1 MAVQEIEVSRKP
13 EMGDPVGQGVSSQ
26 IKNTMGLDVPVTTT
40 QIYQLEGLTEADK
53 AIALAKILTDPIVE
67 DGTIGRT
74 PTTAASFIDGL
85 TIQLRHGVPSV
96 EIGYKPE
103 MTDPRE
109 ESLITA
115 AETVGTPV
123 DNARINTRYTFEGV
137 TSRVAA
143 DITKR
148 LLLNPN
154 VQRTVTT
161 TPETL
166 SIDGE
171 SAKTETLNLIDA
183 TDEELMEFSKDKLFL
198 NLEEMKVIQD
208 KFRQLERNPTDVELE
223 HIAAAWSEHCVHKTF
238 NAKLIVDGKEEMSLI
253 DMIKQATERNKG
265 ELVAT
270 MFKDN
275 SGGIFFY
282 EGMVILVK
290 WETHN
295 SPSGIDPIAGSAT
308 GVGGVVRDIIATG
321 QGAKTL
327 VITNVFVVAPS
338 DMDPSKLPPTA
349 INPDTMLRGLV
360 KGVESYGNPMGIPT
374 TNGSVHFGEKFAAKP
389 TVLVGAYGIVP
400 EEYAQK
406 GEPEK
411 GDRVFTIGGKTG
423 RDGIHGATFSS
434 AAMSERTSTVN
445 SAAVQLGN
453 PIEEKKFQDAIL
465 EARDKG
471 LIRAITDCG
480 AAGFA
485 SAIGEMGSKTGV
497 EVDIAKAPLKY
508 KGLSPREIWISESQ
522 ERMVLAIDPKNAEE
536 FAIICKRYGVEATD
550 LGQFTDTNKLVV
562 MHNDE
567 TVVDLDYDF
576 LNDGLPQRVLVADYK
591 QEIFPEPELEL
602 PTDFDQ
608 EFKNILSH
616 GNVCSK
622 LPIVEQYDTTVQG
635 KSAVPPFGGVKYDA
649 PNDASVITPM
659 LGKDY
664 GMIVSHGLNPIL
676 NRIDPSRGAKW
687 AAAEAVSNLIA
698 VGGNYKEAA
707 LCGNYIEPV
716 PNEQVMGSLYRQVK
730 AICDFQDAMGMPLVS
745 GKDSMS
751 STYRSS
757 DGEVVIEVDPV
768 VNISTLGKIK
778 DVKKTVTTD
787 FKQTGSTV
795 VLVGKMHE
803 GMGGSTYYQNHGIVG
818 NNVPD
823 VDLGIFRKLGDKM
836 FDAIQ
841 NGEIS
846 AAHDVS
852 EGGFATAIAEMCFGG
867 DCGVDLDLPDGVR
880 PDFYLFNET
889 SGQFIV
895 EVESPEKAKELFGDV
910 PFTVLGKTAD
920 KKLFNV
926 RQNKKQL
933 FSSDVE
939 ELREAWKA
947 PMRKQFQAA

>member
-1 MAVQEIEVSRKP
+1 MAVHELEVSRKP
-13 EMGDPVGQGVSSQ
+13 EKGDPVGKGVSEQ
-26 IKNTMGLDVPVTTT
+26 IKNTLGLVVPVATTRV
-40 QIYQLEGLTEADK
+40 YQVEGLTEADR
-53 AIALAKILTDPIVE
+53 AISLAKILIDPFVE
-67 DGTIGRT
+67 EGNIGRS
-74 PTTAASFIDGL
+74 PATATEFINGIN
-85 TIQLRHGVPSV
+85 IQLRNGVPSV
-96 EIGYKPE
+96 EVGYKPE

-109 ESLITA
+109 ASILKVSEML
-115 AETVGTPV
+115 ELPV
-123 DNARINTRYTFEGV
+123 TDARINTRYTFSGIDAEG
-137 TSRVAA
+137 AA
-143 DITKR
+143 AIASR
-148 LLLNPN
+148 LLVNPKIE
-154 VQRTVTT
+154 QTITD
-161 TPETL
+161 TPDTL
-166 SIDGE
+166 SVDGE
-171 SAKTETLNLIDA
+171 LAKTETLNLIDA
-183 TDEELMEFSKDKLFL
+183 TDDELMELSKDKLFL
-198 NLEEMKVIQD
+198 DLQEMKVIQA

-238 NAKLIVDGKEEMSLI
+238 NAKLMIDGEEQMSLFE
-253 DMIKQATERNKG
+253 MIKQATERNKG
-265 ELVAT
+265 DLVAT

-282 EGMVILVK
+282 DGMVILVK

-308 GVGGVVRDIIATG
+308 GVGGVIRDIIATG

-327 VITNVFVVAPS
+327 VVTNVFVVAPS
-338 DMDPSKLPPTA
+338 DMDPTKIPSTA

-406 GEPEK
+406 GEPK
-411 GDRVFTIGGKTG
+411 NGDRVFAIGGKTG

-434 AAMSERTSTVN
+434 AAMTERTSTVN

-497 EVDIAKAPLKY
+497 EVDISKAPLKY
-508 KGLSPREIWISESQ
+508 KGLSSREIWISESQ
-522 ERMVLAIDPKNAEE
+522 ERMVLAIDPENAVE
-536 FAIICKRYGVEATD
+536 FMKVCKRYGVEASD
-550 LGQFTDTNKLVV
+550 LGQFTDTNRLVV
-562 MHNDE
+562 KHNDE
-567 TVVDLDYDF
+567 TVVDLEYNF
-576 LNDGLPQRVLVADYK
+576 LNNGLPQRVLLADYK
-591 QEIFPEPELEL
+591 QEVFEEPELSL
-602 PTDFDQ
+602 PTNYDQ
-608 EFKNILSH
+608 EFKDILSH

-649 PNDASVITPM
+649 PNDASVITPI

-687 AAAEAVSNLIA
+687 AAVEAVSNLIA

-716 PNEQVMGSLYRQVK
+716 PDAQVMGSLYRQVK
-730 AICDFQDAMGMPLVS
+730 AVCDFQDAMGMPLVS

-751 STYRSS
+751 STYKSS
-757 DGEVVIEVDPV
+757 DGNVIINVDPV
-768 VNISTLGKIK
+768 VNISTLGKIEN
-778 DVKKTVTTD
+778 VNKTVTSD
-787 FKQTGSTV
+787 FKKTGSTV
-795 VLVGKMHE
+795 VLVGKMHK
-803 GMGGSTYYQNHGIVG
+803 GMGGSTYYANHGIVG
-818 NNVPD
+818 NEVPD
-823 VDLGIFRKLGDKM
+823 VDLDVFKSVGDKM
-836 FDAIQ
+836 FEAIQ
-841 NGEIS
+841 KGAIL

-852 EGGFATAIAEMCFGG
+852 EGGFATTIAEMCFGG
-867 DCGVDLDLPDGVR
+867 DCGVTLEIPQDER

-889 SGQFIV
+889 AGQFIV
-895 EVESPEKAKELFGDV
+895 EVESPEKAQELFGDASYI
-910 PFTVLGKTAD
+910 VLGKTGED
-920 KKLFNV
+920 KSFKV
-926 RQNKKQL
+926 HQKNKEL
-933 FSSDVE
+933 FSSDIE
-939 ELREAWKA
+939 ELRNAWKK
-947 PMRKQFQAA
+947 PMQKLF